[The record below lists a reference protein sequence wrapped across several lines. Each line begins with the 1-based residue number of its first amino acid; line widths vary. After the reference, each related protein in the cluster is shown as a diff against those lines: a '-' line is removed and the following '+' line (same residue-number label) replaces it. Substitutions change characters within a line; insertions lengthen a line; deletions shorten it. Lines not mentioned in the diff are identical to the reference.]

1 MKAIFIIHG
10 TLGYPEENWFPWLRE
25 KLEDDG
31 HKVFIPQFPTPED
44 QSLDNRYSLLDN
56 YKEYINKETIFV
68 GHSLWALFILH
79 IAEKYK
85 VWPIV
90 LVAGFL
96 HDLWNKRFDNL
107 NTSFTNHNFNREKIQ
122 NNISSCTIYQSD
134 NDPYIPMS
142 EAETLAKKLNT
153 TITLVPNAWH
163 FNTQAWY
170 TQFEQLYNQLKTI

>member
-68 GHSLWALFILH
+68 GHSL
-79 IAEKYK
+79 
-85 VWPIV
+85 
-90 LVAGFL
+90 
-96 HDLWNKRFDNL
+96 
-107 NTSFTNHNFNREKIQ
+107 
-122 NNISSCTIYQSD
+122 
-134 NDPYIPMS
+134 
-142 EAETLAKKLNT
+142 
-153 TITLVPNAWH
+153 
-163 FNTQAWY
+163 
-170 TQFEQLYNQLKTI
+170 